1 MFIDRLLLQ
10 KFKESVVQT
19 DGNDS
24 LNRNL
29 TLVGHK
35 LVSFCAAVSRRFKS
49 DACPKHEKTFR
60 LLKYAVSVVLL
71 ILILYRADFN
81 PILCGKSVL
90 S

>member
-1 MFIDRLLLQ
+1 MTFTPQ

-35 LVSFCAAVSRRFKS
+35 LVSYMFEWKFK
-49 DACPKHEKTFR
+49 KVF
-60 LLKYAVSVVLL
+60 
-71 ILILYRADFN
+71 
-81 PILCGKSVL
+81 
-90 S
+90 